1 MKYFLYFVDFL
12 NRGDLLSGLS
22 ARLFR
27 NFQKRNY
34 NDGQMIMIIDV
45 NNFSWENDLSWFM

>member
-1 MKYFLYFVDFL
+1 LYFVDFL
-12 NRGDLLSGLS
+12 NRGDSLSGLS